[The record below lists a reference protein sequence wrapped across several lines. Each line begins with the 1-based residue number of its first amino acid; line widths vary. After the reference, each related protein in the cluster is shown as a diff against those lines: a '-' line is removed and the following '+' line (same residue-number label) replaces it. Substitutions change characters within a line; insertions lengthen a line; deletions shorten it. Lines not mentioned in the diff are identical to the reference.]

1 MRPFPR
7 NGRPSGWPFWLLIA
21 AWFCAN
27 SPQAATYSLIV
38 WAKGSQHF
46 SHQERLKEDV
56 ARLLTGKE
64 ASSAP
69 WIAGSAPALPFA
81 PQVPIDGVLKKLDL
95 TAPLA
100 VDAIAPGI
108 RELDY
113 AEPFV
118 REPSGARYEPL
129 LPPPRARAIA

>member
-56 ARLLTGKE
+56 ARLLTGEK
-64 ASSAP
+64 ALPGAG
-69 WIAGSAPALPFA
+69 IAGPAPARPFA
-81 PQVPIDGVLKKLDL
+81 PQVPIDAVLKKLDL

-100 VDAIAPGI
+100 VDAAAPGM

-113 AEPFV
+113 AGPLV
-118 REPSGARYEPL
+118 REPCGSRYEPL
-129 LPPPRARAIA
+129 LPPPRAWAIA